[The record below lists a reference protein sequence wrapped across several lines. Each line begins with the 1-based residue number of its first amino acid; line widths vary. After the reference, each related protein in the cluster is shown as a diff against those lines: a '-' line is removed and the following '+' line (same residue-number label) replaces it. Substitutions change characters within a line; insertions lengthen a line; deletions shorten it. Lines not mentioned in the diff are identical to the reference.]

1 MSIDKP
7 GIAILVTGTALN
19 VGKTFVASGLARS
32 LRSRGLSVGVMKPI
46 EVGWMA
52 DGGEWPTDA
61 DALRQAADVD
71 DGPEDVCPYV
81 FEDMLAPQLAADKVR
96 IPIEPERILASLD
109 KLRAKYDI
117 VLVEGVGGLAVP
129 IDDGY
134 DLADLAAECRLPV
147 LLVSPA
153 HIGTLNASF
162 LTVHYARTKGLEV
175 IGIVANR
182 FDRTLDDPTAS
193 TNVKMLERMCK
204 VPVLGVVPD
213 SPMVD
218 SVEGVGELCDTCFD
232 LPRFCDLLGL
242 TPA

>member
-7 GIAILVTGTALN
+7 GIAILVTGTALG
-19 VGKTFVASGLARS
+19 VGKTFVTTGLARS
-32 LRSRGLSVGVMKPI
+32 LRGRGLSVGVMKPI

-52 DGGEWPTDA
+52 HGGEWPTDA

-71 DGPEDVCPYV
+71 DSPQDIVPYV
-81 FEDMLAPQLAADKVR
+81 FEDMLAPQLAADKVCT
-96 IPIEPERILASLD
+96 PIEPERIQASLN

-134 DLADLAAECRLPV
+134 DLADLAFECGLPL

-162 LTVHYARTKGLEV
+162 LTVHYARSKGLEV

-213 SPMVD
+213 SPHVD
-218 SVEGVGELCDTCFD
+218 SAEGVGELCDTCFD
-232 LPRFCDLLGL
+232 LARFCDMLGL